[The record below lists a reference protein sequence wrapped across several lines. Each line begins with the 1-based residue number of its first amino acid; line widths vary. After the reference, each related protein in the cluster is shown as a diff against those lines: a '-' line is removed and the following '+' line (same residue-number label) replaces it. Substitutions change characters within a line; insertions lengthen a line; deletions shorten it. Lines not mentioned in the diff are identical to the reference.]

1 MTSGEVGI
9 GDGKGLRMG
18 VWKGLKERVWP
29 CSDEYMG
36 SAVSTWYIFLEG
48 DKMLIEW
55 TWEEWEV
62 SVIKMH
68 IIKFSNNQ

>member
-18 VWKGLKERVWP
+18 VWNGLKEKVWP

-36 SAVSTWYIFLEG
+36 SAVSTCYIFLEG
-48 DKMLIEW
+48 DKMLIE
-55 TWEEWEV
+55 
-62 SVIKMH
+62 
-68 IIKFSNNQ
+68 